1 MSAMTAAQQ
10 GVFSAITGAFSVI
23 TPAQLSGFATA
34 VGPIGVANMIPAFF
48 EATSNNVTSG
58 MLSAVNNSLLGAG
71 TQAAQSAFVKL
82 DEAPTNAAGNLAS
95 NFGSSSGAPADNAAP
110 GDVV

>member
-10 GVFSAITGAFSVI
+10 GVFSAITGAFSAI
-23 TPAQLSGFATA
+23 TPTQLSGFATA

-82 DEAPTNAAGNLAS
+82 DEA
-95 NFGSSSGAPADNAAP
+95 
-110 GDVV
+110 